1 MSVTA
6 RIKSWTIRRKMSEAS
21 WIWDLVNLQRT
32 LALCKGCS
40 TQRMPWRWQQKL
52 HYQEM
57 RTLHGDGPLR
67 LLSQGR
73 DVSRSISRRTQLYFQ
88 RVERDHTLA
97 TAAQERDRALVFDRR
112 RVF

>member
-6 RIKSWTIRRKMSEAS
+6 RIKSWTIRRKMSDAS
-21 WIWDLVNLQRT
+21 WVWDKINLQQT

-52 HYQEM
+52 HYAEM
-57 RTLHGDGPLR
+57 TILHG
-67 LLSQGR
+67 QGYCDYCR
-73 DVSRSISRRTQLYFQ
+73 TEDLVSLYQSTDTDYYQQIERSHQ
-88 RVERDHTLA
+88 LA